1 MTDDKIE
8 LVAYDLIRRRTHN
21 MGLDIDIS
29 DAQLAWYVKGIVDLQ
44 SEIEKRQQKLMYAD
58 SQASQLVMQS
68 AT

>member
-8 LVAYDLIRRRTHN
+8 LVAYELIRRRVHN

-44 SEIEKRQQKLMYAD
+44 SEIEKDPHRLKYAD